1 MSSYL
6 ASKQLLCALDPKLA
20 ETASQMETTLAR
32 DGPRVAAILASLDL
46 TALQAKAAERMGRRC
61 VGAHLLSMGGYNLV
75 GALPLSVHA
84 ASATHTESSQ
94 VFVLPFDDGTDVL
107 ARLRIPG
114 DRLAYTGIAEHDLAE
129 RFVSEVATLRFLK
142 TRVPAV
148 PVPEVYHWDA
158 DAANPVGTRY
168 MLMQRV
174 RPVPLPHSLMLSS
187 AQFSAVLLAH
197 VVDELDAA
205 GRRHLVAQ
213 IARLEAAL
221 RRTPLPAIGM
231 LTDET
236 GTVGPLGPSCTGRH
250 ALPADRGPFASAK
263 QLLLACVDT
272 ELRALAH
279 PTEYAAQWFRLLHA
293 AIDALTPA
301 RWFPPLL
308 RLTHTDFQDGNVLVA
323 SAADPTVVAVLDWEG
338 ARVLPAWDTRDGCHV
353 AWMYWEWFPP
363 EEKGALLR
371 VYDSIAPAPGGEGRH
386 WRGLLAMLEARPAL
400 GCDRVRLDR
409 RFLEWFAGVEGK
421 GWGAAEEA
429 ELEGFRRLR
438 EFIQVSPPVST
449 RDGRWVSE
457 FVVADTVVLPTAAT
471 TATTTLPLYSL
482 IAQTYRCTILTSNL
496 APADKRPAAFAS
508 RGLQSVAEAES
519 TAC

>member
-6 ASKQLLCALDPKLA
+6 ASKQLLCALLTTALQDPKLA

-46 TALQAKAAERMGRRC
+46 TALQRRRR
-61 VGAHLLSMGGYNLV
+61 GWGG
-75 GALPLSVHA
+75 
-84 ASATHTESSQ
+84 ASAAHSSRGQ

-114 DRLAYTGIAEHDLAE
+114 DKLAYTGIAEHDLAE

-142 TRVPAV
+142 ARVPAV

-174 RPVPLPHSLMLSS
+174 RPALPHSLMLSS

-213 IARLEAAL
+213 IARLEAEL

-272 ELRALAH
+272 ELRALAPAH
-279 PTEYAAQWFRLLHA
+279 PTEHAALRSERRADALPAAYAEEWFRLLHA
-293 AIDALTPA
+293 AIAALAPA
-301 RWFPPLL
+301 RWFPLLL
-308 RLTHTDFQDGNVLVA
+308 RLAHTDFQDGNVLVA
-323 SAADPTVVAVLDWEG
+323 SAADLTVVAVLDWEG

-371 VYDSIAPAPGGEGRH
+371 VYDDIAPGDGSP

-409 RFLEWFAGVEGK
+409 RFLEWFAALERGGGGGGEGK

-438 EFIQVSPPVST
+438 EFILVSPPVST
-449 RDGRWVSE
+449 RDGR
-457 FVVADTVVLPTAAT
+457 
-471 TATTTLPLYSL
+471 
-482 IAQTYRCTILTSNL
+482 
-496 APADKRPAAFAS
+496 
-508 RGLQSVAEAES
+508 
-519 TAC
+519 